1 MKEIN
6 YSQSMTRKVL
16 IKGNIFTFLK
26 NFKPILENCNNTNSI
41 CYLSH
46 IDNSIENMLTWDN
59 FIEKCQTKL
68 KYGLNAENKYNNTK
82 EFIKFFILGFP
93 ANRNLNN
100 YTRIGSIDEM
110 VITSS
115 NENIEVIKKELKKYS
130 VTDKKHKIY
139 DPIVRKID
147 NNKYNIFYCYWPCYI
162 TNIKNTD
169 RIDKK
174 IDSTNVVIR
183 FIINDEDYFKSK
195 MTISYKNYIY
205 TDHSI
210 KLEIDI
216 EKYKG
221 IVEEI
226 ERRYFIKIIKKIM
239 FHDQVILVSKDTGLF
254 IDKLDENYPSLEYN
268 LYGDNKFSLGP
279 IDLNFDRSIF
289 HTVKINDG
297 LTGENAL
304 LNLIQ
309 KDKGEYTIECLKT
322 DKGNRWCGYKL

>member
-26 NFKPILENCNNTNSI
+26 NFKPILENCGDTNSI

-130 VTDKKHKIY
+130 VTDKNHKIY
-139 DPIVRKID
+139 DPIIRKL
-147 NNKYNIFYCYWPCYI
+147 
-162 TNIKNTD
+162 
-169 RIDKK
+169 
-174 IDSTNVVIR
+174 DSTNVVIR
-183 FIINDEDYFKSK
+183 FVINDEDCFKAK
-195 MTISYKNYIY
+195 MTIAYKNYIY

-216 EKYKG
+216 EKYKA
-221 IVEEI
+221 VAEEI
-226 ERRYFIKIIKKIM
+226 ERCYFIKIIKKIM

-268 LYGDNKFSLGP
+268 LYGDNKYSLGP
-279 IDLNFDRSIF
+279 IDLNFDRTIF
-289 HTVKINDG
+289 HTVKMNDG

-309 KDKGEYTIECLKT
+309 KDKGEYAIECLKT